1 MSEER
6 KENKRDCRKKGIA
19 HGGTTSRKINIPWK
33 GGCTG
38 WLALGDASVLDGVQ
52 RSEKT
57 TDGDGARRD
66 KWEAG
71 RNFVFQKRFLP
82 FSGGEEIRWPKEARK
97 RIRLANQVSD
107 EETHPRT
114 RSPSRF
120 RVLKRLGRL
129 VEFNWA

>member
-1 MSEER
+1 M
-6 KENKRDCRKKGIA
+6 A
-19 HGGTTSRKINIPWK
+19 HGTTSRKINIPWQ

-38 WLALGDASVLDGVQ
+38 WLALGDASVLDEVQ
-52 RSEKT
+52 RSEK
-57 TDGDGARRD
+57 TDGDGARRG

-82 FSGGEEIRWPKEARK
+82 LSSGEVIRWPKEARK

-107 EETHPRT
+107 EETRPKT

-120 RVLKRLGRL
+120 RTETARPTNGI
-129 VEFNWA
+129 